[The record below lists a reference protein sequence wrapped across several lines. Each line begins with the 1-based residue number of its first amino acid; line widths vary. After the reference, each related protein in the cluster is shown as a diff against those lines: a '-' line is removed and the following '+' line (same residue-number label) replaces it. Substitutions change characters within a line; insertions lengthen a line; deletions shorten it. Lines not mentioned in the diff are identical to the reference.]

1 VKIVP
6 LLTQIGLLEK
16 VQARALQSE
25 IDAYHRPMPQLLLV
39 TIELSGGHVSAPL
52 LRGTGVRL
60 PGASGLLG
68 MAPGVLLDWRHCR
81 VDLVVILHHE
91 IDIGRE
97 FHGLRGRF
105 QF

>member
-1 VKIVP
+1 MRRFPSPWTVEKIP
-6 LLTQIGLLEK
+6 GGFK
-16 VQARALQSE
+16 VIDSTGQSL
-25 IDAYHRPMPQLLLV
+25 AYVYGHADL
-39 TIELSGGHVSAPL
+39 GGI
-52 LRGTGVRL
+52 
-60 PGASGLLG
+60 LG
-68 MAPGVLLDWRHCR
+68 ETPGVLLDWRHCG

>member
-1 VKIVP
+1 MSGKADAPAGAVNVLRGKR
-6 LLTQIGLLEK
+6 TWRGL
-16 VQARALQSE
+16 VSMSAN
-25 IDAYHRPMPQLLLV
+25 
-39 TIELSGGHVSAPL
+39 GHVSAPL
-52 LRGTGVRL
+52 LRGTGGTTTRVR
-60 PGASGLLG
+60 AAFSGWLQG
-68 MAPGVLLDWRHCR
+68 SLDWRHCG

>member
-1 VKIVP
+1 MASSFQGFIAI
-6 LLTQIGLLEK
+6 L
-16 VQARALQSE
+16 
-25 IDAYHRPMPQLLLV
+25 
-39 TIELSGGHVSAPL
+39 GGHPL
-52 LRGTGVRL
+52 RHHCLKTKDFMAISEHNPRFNPRSRRHAAGSWAAEGHSGRGGQHHQS
-60 PGASGLLG
+60 P
-68 MAPGVLLDWRHCR
+68 VLLDWRHCG